1 MICDGA
7 RRPGSQPSY
16 RPQPG
21 LSCLMRRQC
30 PVIFY
35 CSLRFS
41 HLPPPQSL
49 FLSVLSHLC
58 SQSYRSSPTSVLIF
72 FSPRLSK
79 FSFFINPLPAHS
91 SVLIVIPH
99 LRTLFSPVP
108 SQSSILSVLS
118 HLRIHSDRSSST
130 TVFLV
135 FVFSSLILPSV
146 FQFSHHFR
154 GTLFNLNPRSCQS
167 LVTSVLVHLSP
178 WSSQYL
184 VISVLGHLSP

>member
-1 MICDGA
+1 M
-7 RRPGSQPSY
+7 
-16 RPQPG
+16 
-21 LSCLMRRQC
+21 
-30 PVIFY
+30 
-35 CSLRFS
+35 
-41 HLPPPQSL
+41 
-49 FLSVLSHLC
+49 LSHLC

-79 FSFFINPLPAHS
+79 FSFFIIPLPAHS

-146 FQFSHHFR
+146 FQFSYHFR
-154 GTLFNLNPRSCQS
+154 GTLFNLYPRSCQS
-167 LVTSVLVHLSP
+167 LVTSVLIHLNPWSQQSLVISVLGHLNPWSPQSLVISVLGHLSHWSSQSLVISVLGHLSP